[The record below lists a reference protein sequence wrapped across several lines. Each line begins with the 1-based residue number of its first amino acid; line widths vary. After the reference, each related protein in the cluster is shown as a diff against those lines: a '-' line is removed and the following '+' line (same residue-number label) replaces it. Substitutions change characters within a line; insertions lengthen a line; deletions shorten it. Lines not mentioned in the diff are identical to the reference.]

1 MEETNTETKSDE
13 KANDNKDVKAET
25 KVYKAAVV
33 EAVADQLKAE
43 VEKREKEI
51 VRYKEKLAKEAQA
64 KLEAAPEDIKERY
77 KGKEIDISTL
87 ENLEN
92 DIAKHNEM
100 IERAK
105 TEAKAQVEAYK
116 KEVFEKYGV
125 KLPDTQ
131 GEKPAQKN
139 VKKEEVK
146 DEGRKVTRI
155 IDIAE
160 KDKLSFDDLKAITSN
175 YDAMKTY
182 IAERKKIV
190 TNN

>member
-1 MEETNTETKSDE
+1 MEETNTETKTDE
-13 KANDNKDVKAET
+13 KANDNKDVKAES
-25 KVYKAAVV
+25 KVDKAAVV
-33 EAVADQLKAE
+33 EAVADQLKME

-51 VRYKEKLAKEAQA
+51 GRYKEKLAKEAQA

-100 IERAK
+100 VERAK
-105 TEAKAQVEAYK
+105 KEAQAQVEAYK

-131 GEKPAQKN
+131 GEKPAVKTQN
-139 VKKEEVK
+139 VETKEET
-146 DEGRKVTRI
+146 RKVTRI

-182 IAERKKIV
+182 ITERKKIV
-190 TNN
+190 NNN